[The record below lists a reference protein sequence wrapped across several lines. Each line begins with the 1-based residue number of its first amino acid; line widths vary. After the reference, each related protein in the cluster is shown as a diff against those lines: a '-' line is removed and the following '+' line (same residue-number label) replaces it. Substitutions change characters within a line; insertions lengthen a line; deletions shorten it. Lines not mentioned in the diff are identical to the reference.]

1 MASDATSRPLTT
13 AASTAPGAAG
23 AAGAVPT
30 PAQGT
35 LPAGATITLGD
46 VATKPSRSLLSNA
59 LRQFRR
65 NKMAMVSVVFL
76 GFLAAVA
83 LTAPLIAPHN
93 PVQSDVKVAGKYRQ
107 AAWVEDA
114 DPKKDGTWDHPL
126 GTDSIG
132 RDVFSRLVY
141 GTRISL
147 VVGFVPMAV
156 ILLIGVPV
164 GVTAGYFGGRLDNA
178 LMRLTD
184 IVYAFPALLFFIVM
198 QISFG
203 STAFGSL
210 LNGLVLLF
218 VTLSIVN
225 WTGVARLVRGT
236 TLSLKEK
243 EFVEAA
249 RAGGAGTWRIIT
261 RHILPNALGP
271 MIVAAAFIVPG
282 AIIAEA
288 VLTYLGIGLRPDVNL
303 GAPFPTSW
311 GQMIQDGQRNYNVQS
326 WMLIAPSIAVA
337 LITLAFTFIGDGLRD
352 ALDPREQI

>member
-13 AASTAPGAAG
+13 TTAPGAAG

-30 PAQGT
+30 PAAGT
-35 LPAGATITLGD
+35 LPAGATLTLGD

-76 GFLAAVA
+76 GLLAVVAVA
-83 LTAPLIAPHN
+83 APLIAPHN

-107 AAWVEDA
+107 AAWVDDA

-164 GVTAGYFGGRLDNA
+164 GVAAGYFGGRLDNV

-210 LNGLVLLF
+210 LNGLILLF

-249 RAGGAGTWRIIT
+249 RAGGAGTGRIIT

-288 VLTYLGIGLRPDVNL
+288 VLTYLGIGLRPDVDL

-352 ALDPREQI
+352 ALDPREQL